1 MCVSFRFSVNRVEE
15 GQVFEVTLGFQLILD
30 GNTTLYDILSNA
42 HIPIQACNGEFTLPG
57 DGTIAG
63 FSAVL
68 GERVGQSA
76 VSVVL
81 KALGLEVCI
90 PK

>member
-1 MCVSFRFSVNRVEE
+1 M
-15 GQVFEVTLGFQLILD
+15 TLGFQLTLD
-30 GNTTLYDILSNA
+30 GDTTQFDILNKA
-42 HIPIQACNGEFTLPG
+42 LVPIPACNGEVTLPG

-68 GERVGQSA
+68 GDRVGQSA